1 MHLGYYDEARA
12 FRDWLMRA
20 VAGAPAQ
27 MQILY
32 GVGGERWLPE
42 FIIPWL
48 PGYEKSP
55 PVRIGNAASE
65 QLQLDIYGEISD
77 AMFQAI
83 KGGMEPSERGVALQ
97 PVIME
102 HLAKAWREPD
112 EGIWETRGGRQHF
125 VHSKVMAW
133 VAFDRA
139 ANLMKDQNYAHSARG
154 LREIANEIHADICN
168 RGFDPALDSFVQ
180 AYGSKRVD
188 ASLLVIPLVGFL
200 PATDPRIRGTLRAIE
215 NKLLVDDEFVQR
227 YDTENPSDGLPPGEG
242 AFLACSFWLVDN
254 YILQGRYAEARK
266 LFDRLLGRCNEVG
279 LLTEEIDSSTGRM
292 LGNFPQAYSHVGVIN
307 CALNLSRQTDSA
319 HRAGHQA
326 QHPLQNR
333 SSSKSNST

>member
-188 ASLLVIPLVGFL
+188 ASLLVIPLVGSFRQPT
-200 PATDPRIRGTLRAIE
+200 PASGAHFARSRISYWSMTSSCSATIPKIPPTVCLREKEPFWHAAFGSWTITYC
-215 NKLLVDDEFVQR
+215 R
-227 YDTENPSDGLPPGEG
+227 EG
-242 AFLACSFWLVDN
+242 MRKPVSCLTACSAAAT
-254 YILQGRYAEARK
+254 R
-266 LFDRLLGRCNEVG
+266 
-279 LLTEEIDSSTGRM
+279 
-292 LGNFPQAYSHVGVIN
+292 
-307 CALNLSRQTDSA
+307 SA
-319 HRAGHQA
+319 CSPRRSIHRRGAC
-326 QHPLQNR
+326 
-333 SSSKSNST
+333 